1 MKSKTLLLGFFG
13 FGFEIGSLKVA
24 QTSLE
29 LTLKSMQA
37 SNI

>member
-13 FGFEIGSLKVA
+13 FDFEIGSLKVA
-24 QTSLE
+24 QASPK

-37 SNI
+37 LNT